1 MKGNKMKKQIVELR
15 DVRYSIRDG
24 NLNKEV
30 LKGINIDFNRSE
42 IITVSGPSGSG
53 KTTLLYAIA
62 GLLDSVKG
70 HIRIEGKDIQQMSK
84 KEKTQFRLE
93 NISMIFQS
101 LNLFSFMNVRDNI
114 LLPYY
119 IKDRVIN
126 DEILELMRRSLKEMQ
141 LDGEED
147 RQITSLSGG
156 ERQRVAIVRAI
167 VDNPK
172 IILCDEPTASL
183 DKENTHIFMQ
193 MLKNIQKKNE
203 STFIIATHD
212 PYVVEY
218 GDTKLYMDDGMLQLA
233 GDYKKE

>member
-1 MKGNKMKKQIVELR
+1 MKKQIVELR

>member
-1 MKGNKMKKQIVELR
+1 MKNQIVELR